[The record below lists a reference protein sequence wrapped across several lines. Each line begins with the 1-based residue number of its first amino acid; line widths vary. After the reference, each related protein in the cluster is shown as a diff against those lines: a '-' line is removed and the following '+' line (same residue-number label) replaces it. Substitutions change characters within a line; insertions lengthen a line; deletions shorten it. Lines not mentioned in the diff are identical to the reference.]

1 MISIL
6 KGRFK
11 GFWAAFARPEP
22 IMNQGRTAFA
32 QLMDELP
39 KYQFDKCV
47 GRYAGNKRMRTLPS
61 YEHFLAL
68 AFAQLR
74 LLRVQEAHVLAAD

>member
-1 MISIL
+1 
-6 KGRFK
+6 
-11 GFWAAFARPEP
+11 
-22 IMNQGRTAFA
+22 
-32 QLMDELP
+32 MDELP
-39 KYQFDKCV
+39 QYQFDKCV